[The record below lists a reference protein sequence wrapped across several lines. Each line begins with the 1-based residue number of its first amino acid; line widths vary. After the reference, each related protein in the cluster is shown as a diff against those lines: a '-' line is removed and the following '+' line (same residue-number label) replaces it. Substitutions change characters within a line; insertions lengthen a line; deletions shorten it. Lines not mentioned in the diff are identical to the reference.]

1 MKNSLGLA
9 LLGLL
14 VLELFNFLGL
24 FLVIKYALEVIILEI
39 KKVRF
44 SELLSHLGIG
54 ILSFVV
60 ERNFALL
67 VQDRAK
73 GEIQDNL
80 QVHSNVCSSEST
92 SCVFDKYFCMNNS
105 QLDCI
110 FQYYSSIFKYW
121 VKYCINSSEMPLR
134 CKFP

>member
-24 FLVIKYALEVIILEI
+24 FLVIKYALEVMILEI

-44 SELLSHLGIG
+44 SELLSHLGFG

-67 VQDRAK
+67 VQD
-73 GEIQDNL
+73 NL
-80 QVHSNVCSSEST
+80 H
-92 SCVFDKYFCMNNS
+92 
-105 QLDCI
+105 
-110 FQYYSSIFKYW
+110 
-121 VKYCINSSEMPLR
+121 
-134 CKFP
+134 